1 LTRIQQQQQLST
13 TPERLWLNTD
23 RGVKLIAFYPFRD
36 SYGGWLVYELNN
48 RRYKQ
53 YLSNKQAKNLN
64 VREVYAYGKRA
75 I

>member
-1 LTRIQQQQQLST
+1 MTRIQQQLST
-13 TPERLWLNTD
+13 TPERLWLKAD
-23 RGVKLIAFYPFRD
+23 RDVRLIAFYPFRD
-36 SYGGWLVYELNN
+36 SYGGWLVYEHRG

-64 VREVYAYGKRA
+64 VREVYAYGKKA